1 MVLPGAFCGAGILTA
16 AANCSCAPERRTY
29 LISTLLGFALGA
41 ELLSL
46 LLFVQT
52 AESLSSQFIGAMC
65 ATGVLNINHFGF
77 PLLLKIAV
85 FFSGGSLA
93 FIELG
98 R

>member
-1 MVLPGAFCGAGILTA
+1 M
-16 AANCSCAPERRTY
+16 ERRTY

-77 PLLLKIAV
+77 SHIVAEDCSV
-85 FFSGGSLA
+85 FSGGSLA